1 MRTLVKSNQTS
12 SQVKNG
18 GGCQEQGK
26 ARDSKRNRAET
37 VTTMENPMLFLEA
50 GAEGGGERSL
60 KVLLA
65 VNFCKSSLC
74 EMTEQL
80 KLNG

>member
-1 MRTLVKSNQTS
+1 
-12 SQVKNG
+12 
-18 GGCQEQGK
+18 
-26 ARDSKRNRAET
+26 
-37 VTTMENPMLFLEA
+37 MLFLEA